1 VRSAALFLELLV
13 LLPVILVRPFVGV
26 ILFSWMSFMNP
37 QRLVFGGI
45 GTSLPWNVIIFFCII
60 VGCAAAREPKRLPI
74 NAVTVQIALFLILI
88 NFTTIFALAPWAVL
102 EPRWELVSKIF
113 LFLLVTA
120 ALLTNRERIHALIW
134 IMALSLAYFG
144 IKGGVFTLLG
154 GGADKVFG
162 PEGSMIA
169 DNNHLAT
176 ALLVSMPLM
185 NYLRIESKHAII
197 RYGFLAAM
205 VLTLFAVVGSYS
217 RGAFLALGAV
227 AAYFWLK
234 TSSKLISGMLLVIAL
249 ALAFTFMPEHWVER
263 MSSIGNYQ
271 ADASAE
277 GRLQVWHAAWLM
289 ATARPLVGAGFFAT
303 YWQPVLDQFV
313 PGMRT
318 LAVHSIWFE
327 VLGEHGFLTFFV
339 WVGITIAGA
348 VYARRVIKRATGV
361 PGLEWCVNLAK
372 MAQVS
377 MIAYLVGGTFLS
389 LSYWDYY
396 FTLLIAVAAVHE
408 QVAATFGSPSRGRF
422 ALNALPP
429 RPKPRQ
435 APPWTRPRPQ
445 QPWKPSG
452 F

>member
-1 VRSAALFLELLV
+1 
-13 LLPVILVRPFVGV
+13 
-26 ILFSWMSFMNP
+26 MNP
-37 QRLVFGGI
+37 QRLVFEGI
-45 GTSLPWNVIIFFCII
+45 GASLPWALLIFFCTI

-74 NAVTVQIALFLILI
+74 NAVTVQVALFLVLI
-88 NFTTIFALAPWAVL
+88 NFTTIFALAPWSVL
-102 EPRWELVSKIF
+102 EPRWELVSKVF

-120 ALLTNRERIHALIW
+120 ALLTNRERIHALVW

-144 IKGGVFTLLG
+144 IKGGAFTLLG

-162 PEGSMIA
+162 PDGSMIA

-176 ALLVSMPLM
+176 ALLVSLPLM

-205 VLTLFAVVGSYS
+205 ALTLFAVVGSYS

-227 AAYFWLK
+227 AGYFWLK
-234 TSSKLISGMLLVIAL
+234 TSSKLVSGMLLVIAL

-263 MSSIGNYQ
+263 MSSIENYQ
-271 ADASAE
+271 MDESAVS
-277 GRLQVWHAAWLM
+277 RLDVWHVAWSM
-289 ATARPLVGAGFFAT
+289 AVARPLVGAGFFAT
-303 YWQPVLDQFV
+303 YWQPVLDQFA

-318 LAVHSIWFE
+318 IAVHSIWFE

-372 MAQVS
+372 MTQVS

-396 FTLLIAVAAVHE
+396 FTILVTVAAVHQHVTE
-408 QVAATFGSPSRGRF
+408 VLGIRSPRRFGV
-422 ALNALPP
+422 NAL
-429 RPKPRQ
+429 
-435 APPWTRPRPQ
+435 APGLAVSRMT
-445 QPWKPSG
+445 SG
-452 F
+452 PG